1 MVAARIAYSRG
12 RSFARKA
19 SAAFAVFFGLFA
31 LFFVAT
37 PNLWGSRSV
46 SRDGSL
52 GFFAQNT
59 AHAEVPDYIGGDS
72 GAGGDGDSDAGGGGD
87 SGCGDSGDSGG
98 CCA

>member
-1 MVAARIAYSRG
+1 MVAAQIAYSRG
-12 RSFARKA
+12 RVFARKA
-19 SAAFAVFFGLFA
+19 SAAFAVCFGLFV

-37 PNLWGSRSV
+37 PKLWGSSSV

-72 GAGGDGDSDAGGGGD
+72 GAGGGGD